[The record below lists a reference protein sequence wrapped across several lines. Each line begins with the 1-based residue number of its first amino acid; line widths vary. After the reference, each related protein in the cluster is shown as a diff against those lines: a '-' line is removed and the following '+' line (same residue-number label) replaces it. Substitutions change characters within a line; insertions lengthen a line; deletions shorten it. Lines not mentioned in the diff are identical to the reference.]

1 MSELYLAIT
10 HEENK
15 IPYKFKMTDIN
26 VYSLE
31 EAAFHVYKYW
41 RESGEEFLSQEFID
55 WTRDVLKLPYYASQL
70 TQLHAK
76 SALSGRLIGFL
87 SFFEFYDE
95 IRLSSL
101 RAALQEW
108 EARLMWERLKEN
120 ADYLYR
126 QGNPAKAAGL
136 YKRALEYSENYQ
148 ILNNYAMSLMKLYR
162 FEEAAAL
169 LERAAAL
176 KPTSV
181 RLRLG
186 LAESHIRARNLEQ
199 GLRAL
204 IASGE
209 LDPGNPDIDYM
220 HGLLNLETGDT
231 RHSIDYFKKAIS
243 AKYDPHYVY
252 SLAQVYI
259 KLRTYDKAAET
270 LETIVVKDKTYYI
283 IKADIHRLTHNI
295 PAAIKSLE
303 QALISN
309 RNDPELWTKL
319 ASYHRQD
326 YDLHKAES
334 AVQKALGIDPAY
346 ERARFESAKIKKAQ
360 GNTKEYQHIL
370 GGILSGF
377 KSGFRESL

>member
-1 MSELYLAIT
+1 MSELYLAVS

-55 WTRDVLKLPYYASQL
+55 WTRDILKLPYYASQL
-70 TQLHAK
+70 THLNEK
-76 SALSGRLIGFL
+76 NSLSGRLVGFL
-87 SFFEFYDE
+87 SLFESYDE

-126 QGNPAKAAGL
+126 QGNPSKAAGL

-169 LERAAAL
+169 LERAVAL
-176 KPTSV
+176 EPGSV

-186 LAESHIRARNLEQ
+186 LAESHIRARNLEA
-199 GLRAL
+199 GLRSL
-204 IASGE
+204 ISAGE

-231 RHSIDYFKKAIS
+231 RHSIDNFKKALS

-259 KLRTYDKAAET
+259 RLRTYDKAAEA
-270 LETIVVKDKTYYI
+270 LETIIVKDKAYHI

-295 PAAIKSLE
+295 PAAIKSIE
-303 QALISN
+303 QALATS
-309 RNDPELWTKL
+309 RGDAELWTKL
-319 ASYHRQD
+319 AAYHRLD
-326 YDLHKAES
+326 YDLTKAEN
-334 AVQKALGIDPAY
+334 AVKKALAIDPSH

-360 GNTKEYQHIL
+360 GKTKEYQTTL

-377 KSGFRESL
+377 KAGFRESM